1 MGARGITPILNVSD
15 LQASFAWFERLGWN
29 RLWDYGDP
37 PGFGAVGNGA
47 CEIFLCHNGQGG
59 RGRSDLAVT
68 GGPEGNDAAERGVW
82 MTIWVGDV
90 DEVYETCVAQGLDVT
105 WPPTNEPWGVREMHV
120 RHPDGH
126 VFRISRGLEP
136 DHHHDHHDADG
147 HSHDHAH

>member
-68 GGPEGNDAAERGVW
+68 GDRRATTRPSGASG
-82 MTIWVGDV
+82 
-90 DEVYETCVAQGLDVT
+90 
-105 WPPTNEPWGVREMHV
+105 
-120 RHPDGH
+120 
-126 VFRISRGLEP
+126 
-136 DHHHDHHDADG
+136 
-147 HSHDHAH
+147 